1 MSSNFLR
8 AMVDFCARSIRDTG
22 SMWQQCRKL
31 SPKRTYRDLMAH
43 VYGLH
48 THIHLKSETERNGWL
63 ATVET
68 GSGFGNC
75 IMVRLGA
82 REIVKLNNKAQ
93 KMRQR

>member
-1 MSSNFLR
+1 
-8 AMVDFCARSIRDTG
+8 
-22 SMWQQCRKL
+22 
-31 SPKRTYRDLMAH
+31 MAS
-43 VYGLH
+43 
-48 THIHLKSETERNGWL
+48 THILEVRNQEKRLAGWL
-63 ATVET
+63 ATMET

>member
-1 MSSNFLR
+1 MASTHS
-8 AMVDFCARSIRDTG
+8 RS
-22 SMWQQCRKL
+22 Q
-31 SPKRTYRDLMAH
+31 KRGEKRSA
-43 VYGLH
+43 
-48 THIHLKSETERNGWL
+48 GWL
-63 ATVET
+63 AAAET

>member
-1 MSSNFLR
+1 M
-8 AMVDFCARSIRDTG
+8 
-22 SMWQQCRKL
+22 
-31 SPKRTYRDLMAH
+31 PKIEPKENIPRFNGTRLWPP
-43 VYGLH
+43 H
-48 THIHLKSETERNGWL
+48 TLEVGEKRLAGWL
-63 ATVET
+63 AAVET

>member
-1 MSSNFLR
+1 
-8 AMVDFCARSIRDTG
+8 
-22 SMWQQCRKL
+22 
-31 SPKRTYRDLMAH
+31 MAS
-43 VYGLH
+43 
-48 THIHLKSETERNGWL
+48 THSKSDERETVGWL
-63 ATVET
+63 AAET

>member
-1 MSSNFLR
+1 
-8 AMVDFCARSIRDTG
+8 MVDFCALYSRHWVDVAAV
-22 SMWQQCRKL
+22 CRKF

-48 THIHLKSETERNGWL
+48 TLLKSERNGWL
-63 ATVET
+63 AAAET